1 MHLHLLINEQDY
13 AAAKNLSK
21 NFIIISYSSKFGL
34 SAKFSRK
41 KTRNGEQEK
50 EACVESKCWLDIS
63 LTENISKSE
72 SQTFEISI
80 GKYAKMVFQTLTSKS
95 RSML

>member
-1 MHLHLLINEQDY
+1 MQSFFKFKFLHLHLLINEQDY

-41 KTRNGEQEK
+41 KLEM
-50 EACVESKCWLDIS
+50 ESKRRKLVLSQNVD
-63 LTENISKSE
+63 LT
-72 SQTFEISI
+72 F
-80 GKYAKMVFQTLTSKS
+80 L
-95 RSML
+95 